1 MYTWK
6 MKTIKTDQRENDKN
20 AGFAVQRFKP
30 TENFSTYGSSDKN
43 RMRRKSLKVIS
54 IHSLVKKM
62 MAAEWAG
69 IKGIKSYKKVN
80 FLKEKLMGESLEN
93 TFY

>member
-1 MYTWK
+1 MYTWE
-6 MKTIKTDQRENDKN
+6 MKTIKTNQKENHKN
-20 AGFAVQRFKP
+20 TGFTVQTFKP

-43 RMRRKSLKVIS
+43 RMRRKSSRVIS

-69 IKGIKSYKKVN
+69 IKRTRSYKKVS
-80 FLKEKLMGESLEN
+80 FLKEKLIGENLEN
-93 TFY
+93 NSY